1 MDLVFLDLS
10 AAFDTIDHNILIAR
24 LNSNLGISEPALS
37 WFKEYLSDRSQRVS
51 INGSICNKFII
62 SSGVPQG
69 SCLGPLLFIIY
80 ASDLFKVLNK
90 HSVKAHAYADDSQL
104 YLSFKPGHIDNQNA
118 ATNTI
123 TNCIKDIQRWMTCSK
138 LKMNDGKTEF
148 MITGTRQQ
156 LSKQSIN
163 HLTVGTSSI
172 EPSSSVR
179 NLGTISDTNLSSDK
193 QIASTCKSS
202 FYYLYD
208 IRKIR
213 KFLSPSSCATL
224 VNAFITCRIDYCNS
238 LYYGLPAYQI
248 AKLQRLQNAAA
259 RLVSLTPRFSHI
271 TPVLADLHWLPVRFK
286 IRFKILIFVF
296 RVIHGLAPSYLSDL
310 ISIRTQ
316 SS

>member
-1 MDLVFLDLS
+1 MELIYLHHPKQSHHISVKQSNIEAAQISFLVQHYISTLS
-10 AAFDTIDHNILIAR
+10 
-24 LNSNLGISEPALS
+24 IS
-37 WFKEYLSDRSQRVS
+37 K
-51 INGSICNKFII
+51 KFII

-80 ASDLFKVLNK
+80 ASDLFKVLSK

-123 TNCIKDIQRWMTCSK
+123 TNCIKDIQRWMTCSE
-138 LKMNDGKTEF
+138 LEMNDGKTEF
-148 MITGTRQQ
+148 MIIGTRQQ

-179 NLGTISDTNLSSDK
+179 NLGTIFDPNLSLDK

-202 FYYLYD
+202 FYYLYN

-213 KFLSPSSCATL
+213 KFLSPNSYATL
-224 VNAFITCRIDYCNS
+224 VNAFITCRRDYCNS
-238 LYYGLPAYQI
+238 LYYGLPAHQI

-259 RLVSLTPRFSHI
+259 LCL
-271 TPVLADLHWLPVRFK
+271 
-286 IRFKILIFVF
+286 
-296 RVIHGLAPSYLSDL
+296 
-310 ISIRTQ
+310 
-316 SS
+316 